1 MPPLAARGRHEFMSC
16 ARLFYLIVC
25 FTHTPFRTVAA
36 ARSSLI
42 YAWNLTGQTLP
53 NISDA
58 RRLREGSVYE
68 LGGNVSHD
76 DVHVHNVGWG
86 HAGSLSVDG
95 WNMAETIPDGYVCPA
110 LVNKHN
116 WEGTSTRDEEF
127 FVRQIDNT
135 IQVKLKGSCLTS
147 EWRMSFAF
155 PCHRGAEMAAC
166 EGACE
171 NSAFCAIGL
180 TCFNRG
186 DEWSPVPGCDGV
198 GVRGQRYC
206 HNESS
211 TYTTPQAQRT
221 AMIPDTVGEATRK
234 AAATVNDPSLTEP
247 IGTRHDALVTMS
259 APVTFGGEFAI
270 VVVVKPTSLVHARNA
285 GGWDDPF
292 AERSKGTSLFWCA
305 PSVEEVPSTLLNE
318 ATSSWS
324 LKDVSAGF
332 SGPRSWANDY
342 KGTAPNPEEGVS
354 NAQFSFSLGERT
366 TASPYRGNDF
376 GTIDATSELL
386 SDMDNDGEGW
396 PRAIH
401 LIFAAGP
408 TARVYVDGVAGEVTR
423 ATTDEFKAMVP
434 IVPRSCRLGHSFASP
449 THVFVESFAIYQGA
463 MSKAEA
469 AIIYKRWMCDPKRES
484 ERETRGIYSRTT
496 PANCVVPP
504 PAVLLHSWDFTKPT
518 SAVRVVDKVSAT
530 EAVLVNVYADTQG
543 RGLDF
548 RVDPNTA
555 NPLAK
560 YATFEVDLGGDAMS
574 IEVCA
579 TFDSDT
585 ASSLLSCSDSIAAS
599 GGSGPSGSSRVD
611 NWFTMQREIAAG
623 STSFK
628 GDEVYYNK
636 NAFMCKPDGTE
647 LSVYYSNQPGF
658 YYSPNKSY
666 TDLLQGGGWN
676 TTNPGSDATSRVK
689 ACADA
694 CTSRRVPATA
704 LAFEGAALEDC
715 EGAVAR
721 YIYMTPPSGNVEL
734 AEIIVAGPA
743 GANYTIMDGAVGKRH
758 GTISTQDAASTFAF
772 PNCWNSGKHDVVLG
786 LSKQKYTGNY
796 DGDIASSVFS
806 SPTGAAESI
815 TKVGF
820 LTVGSEGD
828 DYSYKFTG
836 FIVPSVTGSYCFKA
850 CSDDMSDVYI
860 NGSRVAGIYPCC
872 TCSEGCID
880 LLQGIP
886 VSIAVFYGQGGG
898 GAHLHFYWKNPG
910 GTVWQDHLSNEF
922 HCEPIDLTFCGL
934 AATVGWAYVDLGSVK
949 CVRTITIE
957 SRRRRLA
964 LSLDSTF
971 TSFAGVVISLRTS
984 VVGTGVP
991 MWSHTVTINDI
1002 ATGIGTFVV
1011 PTTSIPS
1018 AWPANFSLTGFSVG
1032 KETLPQ
1038 PHAVLGTGQCITAQY
1053 LYIDGSDAGIR
1064 LALREVEIRGPDG
1077 TAYTIVSGAMST
1089 TLTGH
1094 DVTKCFDGV
1103 TRTEG
1108 GCRTQCG
1115 TKDPFWAYFDL
1126 GTPKCI
1132 ETITIW
1138 NGDRRTWEYAANIL
1152 GTVLSLHTT
1161 LNGALL
1167 WSERVT
1173 LETCGKYFD
1182 TGGNAKQRCVAY
1194 QTEVDHPII
1203 FRIESNPLPSK
1214 EHAGD
1219 CYCESQRTSQCD
1231 NENALDYQRARLYT
1245 DCANQAVRTMG
1256 SKCRTWGERSVPYP
1270 QK

>member
-1 MPPLAARGRHEFMSC
+1 MPPLHHNFKS
-16 ARLFYLIVC
+16 LFCLAIC
-25 FTHTPFRTVAA
+25 FCVHAPFQTVAA
-36 ARSSLI
+36 RSTLI
-42 YAWNLTGQTLP
+42 YAWDFTGTRP
-53 NISDA
+53 NISDSHA
-58 RRLREGSVYE
+58 LRA
-68 LGGNVSHD
+68 GNASH
-76 DVHVHNVGWG
+76 NSPLIG
-86 HAGSLSVDG
+86 
-95 WNMAETIPDGYVCPA
+95 N
-110 LVNKHN
+110 
-116 WEGTSTRDEEF
+116 
-127 FVRQIDNT
+127 
-135 IQVKLKGSCLTS
+135 
-147 EWRMSFAF
+147 
-155 PCHRGAEMAAC
+155 C

-171 NSAFCAIGL
+171 NSAICKIGL

-186 DEWSPVPGCDGV
+186 TEWSLVPGCDGV

-206 HNESS
+206 HNGSSS
-211 TYTTPQAQRT
+211 TTYTPQAERT
-221 AMIPDTVGEATRK
+221 ATIPDAVGEATI
-234 AAATVNDPSLTEP
+234 AATATVNDASLTES

-270 VVVVKPTSLVHARNA
+270 VVVVKPTSLVRARNA

-292 AERSKGTSLFWCA
+292 AETSKGTSLFWCA
-305 PSVEEVPSTLLNE
+305 PSVEEDPTTLLNDVS
-318 ATSSWS
+318 SSWS
-324 LKDVSAGF
+324 SKDVSAGF
-332 SGPRSWANDY
+332 SGPRSW
-342 KGTAPNPEEGVS
+342 GSQTHSFGPQEWMS

-423 ATTDEFKAMVP
+423 ATAEELKAIVP

-469 AIIYKRWMCDPKRES
+469 ATIYKRWMCDPKRES

-518 SAVRVVDKVSAT
+518 SAVRVVDKVSAA

-555 NPLAK
+555 DPLAK

-815 TKVGF
+815 TRVGW

-860 NGSRVAGIYPCC
+860 NGSRVVNNPCC

-898 GAHLHFYWKNPG
+898 GALLHFYWKNPG

-1089 TLTGH
+1089 TATGH
-1094 DVTKCFDGV
+1094 DVTKCFDGD
-1103 TRTEG
+1103 TRTEY